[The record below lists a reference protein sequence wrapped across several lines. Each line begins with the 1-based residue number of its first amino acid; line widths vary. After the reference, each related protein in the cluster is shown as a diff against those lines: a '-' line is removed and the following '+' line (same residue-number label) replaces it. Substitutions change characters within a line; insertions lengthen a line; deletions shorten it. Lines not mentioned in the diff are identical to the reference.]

1 MSKNIIFIP
10 YIRRDN
16 RSKTYNYSIKS
27 WEHFCAK
34 HDCELLLL
42 EDLLLPIE
50 EMRITW
56 QRYYIF
62 DLLEANNID
71 YDQVA
76 MIDAD
81 TIVHPDC
88 PNFFNIVNYKY
99 GGVVNLGSQD
109 WILRSIENYKKYIFN
124 NTDTTVPY
132 YQYINGGFQIFNK
145 SHKEFFKKVLDFY
158 FTNKDNLIEMQS
170 TFHTGTDQTPI
181 NYLLQQEKIDVEY
194 LPYEFNMCDMNRF
207 EILGE
212 DLLFTKIGWIY
223 HFNAIPDNKD
233 SIRTHYFMISFTD
246 IPDKTEF
253 KDTTSLKFKQ
263 DVAEFFKDKNLNT
276 CLEIGTNKGW
286 TTRIL
291 SDLFKEVH
299 TVDYTLPNTEAAK
312 FNNSK
317 KSNIH
322 YYTADAYK
330 RETFAG
336 MPKMDVVFI
345 DCVHTY
351 DAVLFDIN
359 TALSLIDTEQ
369 GMYFLFDDYGH
380 PESTG
385 VKQAIL
391 QAIEEGLKIET
402 YVGQP
407 AGYQYNSATTTI
419 DHEGIILSYGK

>member
-10 YIRRDN
+10 YIRHDN

-212 DLLFTKIGWIY
+212 YLLFTKIGWIY

-233 SIRTHYFMISFTD
+233 SIRTHYFME
-246 IPDKTEF
+246 KTYKYLYEQN
-253 KDTTSLKFKQ
+253 T
-263 DVAEFFKDKNLNT
+263 NL
-276 CLEIGTNKGW
+276 IK
-286 TTRIL
+286 
-291 SDLFKEVH
+291 
-299 TVDYTLPNTEAAK
+299 
-312 FNNSK
+312 
-317 KSNIH
+317 
-322 YYTADAYK
+322 
-330 RETFAG
+330 
-336 MPKMDVVFI
+336 
-345 DCVHTY
+345 
-351 DAVLFDIN
+351 
-359 TALSLIDTEQ
+359 
-369 GMYFLFDDYGH
+369 
-380 PESTG
+380 
-385 VKQAIL
+385 
-391 QAIEEGLKIET
+391 
-402 YVGQP
+402 
-407 AGYQYNSATTTI
+407 
-419 DHEGIILSYGK
+419 